1 VTPADVDQ
9 FLALPA
15 WCASVVA
22 AVAAGLALAFGC
34 RVRALSVLEHR
45 APVWIMHLSGMI
57 ACGWIALAALMGAQA
72 HAVDVVVLAMAGG
85 HIWSTFYTWSG
96 GEVPGHLRRPQGQ
109 ALQWPVLSPIRS
121 RQEPGPEDG
130 R

>member
-15 WCASVVA
+15 WCAGVVAVVA
-22 AVAAGLALAFGC
+22 ASLALAFGC

-45 APVWIMHLSGMI
+45 APVWIIHLSGMI
-57 ACGWIALAALMGAQA
+57 TCGWIALAAVMGAQA

-85 HIWSTFYTWSG
+85 HIWGTYHTWSG
-96 GEVPGHLRRPQGQ
+96 GEVPQHVRRPQGQ
-109 ALQWPVLSPIRS
+109 VLQWPVLSRS
-121 RQEPGPEDG
+121 EDG
-130 R
+130 EGQR